1 VKRDYFL
8 KEKTARYG
16 GKRQKEEE
24 MWQSHGVNAVLTTW
38 RSWRHTRTKYRTVR
52 EKEGVRG
59 KRGERGGMGNS
70 GGRREEQEI
79 AWERGTRLD
88 KAPPARS
95 KAGTLIHHSSI
106 RELRGLRGITNKQRP

>member
-1 VKRDYFL
+1 V
-8 KEKTARYG
+8 T
-16 GKRQKEEE
+16 
-24 MWQSHGVNAVLTTW
+24 
-38 RSWRHTRTKYRTVR
+38 
-52 EKEGVRG
+52 
-59 KRGERGGMGNS
+59 GMGNS
-70 GGRREEQEI
+70 GGGREEQEI